1 MMAAKKAAEEVVAR
15 KRKHFRDWFEMLEFK
30 MK

>member
-15 KRKHFRDWFEMLEFK
+15 KRKQFRDWFEMFEFK